1 MDALQLQAFTLHAF
15 TLLPSLVTN
24 VTRYR
29 FHTLDV
35 FTDTRFG
42 GNPLAVVLDADEL
55 SGERM
60 QIIAAEFN
68 ISETVF
74 VLKPAVSGANRK
86 KLRIFTPA
94 VELPFAG
101 HPTVGAS
108 YLLAKLGLVE
118 IDPANPVMI
127 LEEGVGDVPVSVL
140 TDAKGLRATRMA
152 VPRMPERGPQSPASA
167 DLAAML
173 SLAETDLLPG
183 SAAYSCGLP
192 FLFIPVRDRAALA
205 RVELRVDLWEKLLSK
220 WWARSVFLFT
230 TDTVSPDAHLHARMF
245 APAMG
250 VMEDPATGSAASA
263 LAGWLQDNDPRD
275 GARRWLVEQG
285 FEMGRPSHIEL
296 EADVSQGHVSAIRV
310 GGASV
315 LVTEGWIDAG

>member
-1 MDALQLQAFTLHAF
+1 M
-15 TLLPSLVTN
+15 
-24 VTRYR
+24 TRYR

-42 GNPLAVVLDADEL
+42 GNPLAVVLDADGL
-55 SGERM
+55 SSERM

-118 IDPANPVMI
+118 IDPANPVMV
-127 LEEGVGDVPVSVL
+127 LEEGVGDVPVSL
-140 TDAKGLRATRMA
+140 LMGANGMCATRMS
-152 VPRMPERGPQSPASA
+152 VPRMPERGPQPPANA
-167 DLAAML
+167 ELAAMV
-173 SLAETDLLPG
+173 SLTENDLLPG
-183 SAAYSCGLP
+183 AAAYSCGVP
-192 FLFIPVRDRAALA
+192 FLFVPVRDREAIA
-205 RVELRVDLWEKLLSK
+205 RAKLRTDLWEKLLSK
-220 WWARSVFLFT
+220 WWAKSLFLFT
-230 TDTVSPDAHLHARMF
+230 TDTVSRDAQLHARVF
-245 APAMG
+245 VPAMG
-250 VMEDPATGSAASA
+250 VAEDPATGSAASA
-263 LAGWLQDNDPRD
+263 LAGWLQERDPRD
-275 GARRWLVEQG
+275 GTRRWMIEQG
-285 FEMGRPSHIEL
+285 FEMGRASHIEL
-296 EADVSQGHVSAIRV
+296 EADVSQGRVVAIRV
-310 GGASV
+310 GGGSV

>member
-1 MDALQLQAFTLHAF
+1 M
-15 TLLPSLVTN
+15 
-24 VTRYR
+24 TRYR

-42 GNPLAVVLDADEL
+42 GNPLAVVLDADDL

-60 QIIAAEFN
+60 QTIAAEFN

-74 VLKPAVSGANRK
+74 VLKPATPGANRK

-118 IDPANPVMI
+118 IDPANPLMV
-127 LEEGVGDVPVSVL
+127 LEEGVGDVPVRIL
-140 TDAKGLRATRMA
+140 MDANGIRATRMS
-152 VPRMPERGPQSPASA
+152 VPRMPERGPQPPATA
-167 DLAAML
+167 ELAAML
-173 SLAETDLLPG
+173 SLTEADLLAG
-183 SAAYSCGLP
+183 SAGYSCGVP
-192 FLFIPVRDRAALA
+192 FLFVPVRDREVLA
-205 RVELRVDLWEKLLSK
+205 RVKLRLDLWEKLLSK
-220 WWARSVFLFT
+220 WWAKSVFLFT
-230 TDTVSPDAHLHARMF
+230 TDTVSKDAQLHARMF

-250 VMEDPATGSAASA
+250 VAEDPATGGAAA
-263 LAGWLQDNDPRD
+263 AIAGWLQQSDPRD
-275 GARRWLVEQG
+275 GARRWLIEQG

-296 EADVSQGHVSAIRV
+296 EADISQGQVVAIRV
-310 GGASV
+310 GGGSV

>member
-1 MDALQLQAFTLHAF
+1 
-15 TLLPSLVTN
+15 

-42 GNPLAVVLDADEL
+42 GNPLAVVLDADDL

-60 QIIAAEFN
+60 QTIAAEFN

-74 VLKPAVSGANRK
+74 VLKPATPGANRK

-118 IDPANPVMI
+118 IDPANPLMV
-127 LEEGVGDVPVSVL
+127 LEEGVGDVPVRIL
-140 TDAKGLRATRMA
+140 MDANGIRATRMS
-152 VPRMPERGPQSPASA
+152 VPRMPERGPQPPATA
-167 DLAAML
+167 ELAAML
-173 SLAETDLLPG
+173 SLTEADLLAG
-183 SAAYSCGLP
+183 SAGYSCGVP
-192 FLFIPVRDRAALA
+192 FLFVPVRDREVLA
-205 RVELRVDLWEKLLSK
+205 RVKLRLDLWEKLLSK
-220 WWARSVFLFT
+220 WWAKSVFLFT
-230 TDTVSPDAHLHARMF
+230 TDTVSKDAQLHARMF

-250 VMEDPATGSAASA
+250 VAEDPATGGAAA
-263 LAGWLQDNDPRD
+263 AIAGWLQQSDPRD
-275 GARRWLVEQG
+275 GARRWLIEQG

-296 EADVSQGHVSAIRV
+296 EADISQGQVVAIRV
-310 GGASV
+310 GGGSV